1 MLAEEKAEEEII
13 YGTVN
18 VQINGS
24 REIPLTFSIPEF
36 RRVLELPNH
45 NLLVSGVIASFFP
58 PPELDEDVEDVDHMS
73 E

>member
-24 REIPLTFSIPEF
+24 QF

>member
-24 REIPLTFSIPEF
+24 QF

-45 NLLVSGVIASFFP
+45 NLL
-58 PPELDEDVEDVDHMS
+58 
-73 E
+73 